1 MTEANGTSGSHQAGV
16 DPTAR
21 PSEFLECTS
30 PASGERIGQIE
41 VMGDAAVQRAVASA
55 RQAQRRWG
63 ELPVKERAE
72 RVLGFCDRLIAH
84 AEDLVDILVLE
95 TSKPRLEAISNEILV
110 LADLMHWHAKHAPEI
125 LEPRE
130 ERLHL
135 LKHRKSTISYV
146 PRGVVAVISP
156 WNYPLMLPFSDV
168 TMAVLAGNAVV
179 LKPSEHAS
187 LVALEAKRLWDT
199 SELPRELLQV
209 VTGGADTARALIDA
223 GVQKVSF
230 TGSVEV
236 GRKVAE
242 QCGRNLI
249 ECVLELGGKAPLIV
263 CADADLERAARAI
276 TWGGFANMGQAC
288 VSVERVLAHTDVYD
302 ALVKRVGELVGELR
316 QGAPEDF
323 DIDVGALRLER
334 NLAHLDALV
343 ADAVAKGAVV
353 AAGGQRL
360 ARRGNFYAPTLLIDC
375 SPEMRVMQ
383 EEIFGPLVPIMRVDS
398 DEQALAIAN
407 SLPLGLSS
415 YVFSRDTEHAESL
428 ARRIEAGSV
437 VINDVHSDIASP
449 EVPFGGIKLSGYGKV
464 HGVEG
469 LRSMCSLKHV
479 SANRTPLPTRSPFW
493 FPYDSRDIPRALRGL
508 RLLFTRH
515 GPLGRLS
522 QWL

>member
-1 MTEANGTSGSHQAGV
+1 MMEPDGNEANQAHERRT
-16 DPTAR
+16 PEPA
-21 PSEFLECTS
+21 EFWDCTS
-30 PASGERIGQIE
+30 PATGERIGRIE
-41 VMGDAAVQRAVASA
+41 VMGREAVNQAVTRA
-55 RQAQRRWG
+55 RQAQRGWSR
-63 ELPVKERAE
+63 LAVNERAE
-72 RVLGFCDRLIAH
+72 RVLKFCDRLVQH
-84 AEDLVDILVLE
+84 AEDLVDLLVLE
-95 TSKPRLEAISNEILV
+95 TSKARLEAIVSEILV

-125 LEPRE
+125 LRPRE

-187 LVALEAKRLWDT
+187 LVALRAKELWDT
-199 SELPRELLQV
+199 SELPPDLLQV
-209 VTGGADTARALIDA
+209 VTGGAETARALIDA

-230 TGSVEV
+230 TGSVEA

-242 QCGRNLI
+242 QCGRNLV

-263 CADADLERAARAI
+263 CADADVERAARAI

-288 VSVERVLAHTDVYD
+288 VSVERVLANDAVYD
-302 ALVKRVGELVGELR
+302 ALVKRVSELVQGLR
-316 QGAPEDF
+316 QGTPEEF
-323 DIDVGALRLER
+323 DIDVGAIRLEH
-334 NLAHLDALV
+334 NIEHLDALIR
-343 ADAVAKGAVV
+343 DAVEKGALV
-353 AAGGQRL
+353 AAGGRRL
-360 ARRGNFYAPTLLIDC
+360 ERRGNFYAPTLLVDC
-375 SPEMRVMQ
+375 SPDMRVMR
-383 EEIFGPLVPIMRVDS
+383 EEIFGPIVPMMRVES
-398 DEQALAIAN
+398 DDQALEIAN

-415 YVFSRDTEHAESL
+415 YVFSRDTEHAEAL

-469 LRSMCSLKHV
+469 LRSMCYTKHI
-479 SANRTPLPTRSPFW
+479 SANRTPLPVRSPFW
-493 FPYDSRDIPRALRGL
+493 FPYDARDIPRALRGL